1 MSGTPGSPITDSAS
15 LTQVFN
21 GIIYPIVATVLFAVV
36 QLQLKKRVDNR
47 ADAQHEAAWG
57 DDWRGYLKAMCMF
70 SSFFGFLNVFSPSF
84 QTSLVAMAVPM
95 VGYMGFHTSDAAYL
109 LAYAVLMVP
118 FATTGGIAGAATGW
132 DKYAA
137 VNPIVCDNYFHNDF
151 GAGFCKKGW
160 LNTLTVLGFLN
171 YLAAFVTGFAAL
183 MHYVAARNN
192 NGKVLP

>member
-1 MSGTPGSPITDSAS
+1 MSELEVEAIRSIGTLDA
-15 LTQVFN
+15 
-21 GIIYPIVATVLFAVV
+21 A
-36 QLQLKKRVDNR
+36 DWNR
-47 ADAQHEAAWG
+47 LAGAENPFVRHAF
-57 DDWRGYLKAMCMF
+57 LKA
-70 SSFFGFLNVFSPSF
+70 LED
-84 QTSLVAMAVPM
+84 
-95 VGYMGFHTSDAAYL
+95 SDS
-109 LAYAVLMVP
+109 V
-118 FATTGGIAGAATGW
+118 GAATGW